1 MTSRHGL
8 GSVGMVR
15 VRAGTAADV
24 PVAAEVWRA
33 AWYDGHR
40 GHVPD
45 ALLAARDPG
54 YFHATAAAL
63 AGGTLLAV
71 DPDDRI
77 VGLVIVKDDELV
89 QLAVD
94 RTARRGGVGALLLAA
109 AEARIAATGHDRAWL
124 AVVPGNTTARA
135 FYERHGW
142 TDDGPLT
149 YAAPAATGGPVP
161 VPVRRYLKALTS

>member
-1 MTSRHGL
+1 
-8 GSVGMVR
+8 MVR
-15 VRAGTAADV
+15 IRPATAADV
-24 PVAAEVWRA
+24 PVAAEIWRA

-45 ALLAARDPG
+45 ALLAARDPE
-54 YFHATAAAL
+54 YFHTRATEL

-71 DPDDRI
+71 DADGGDRI
-77 VGLVIVKDDELV
+77 AGLVIVENDEVL

-109 AEARIAATGHDRAWL
+109 AEARIAAAGHGRAWL
-124 AVVPGNTTARA
+124 AVVPGNATARA

-149 YAAPAATGGPVP
+149 YAAPTATGAAVP
-161 VPVRRYLKALTS
+161 VPVRRYVKPLEPTP

>member
-1 MTSRHGL
+1 
-8 GSVGMVR
+8 MVR
-15 VRAGTAADV
+15 IRPAAAADV

-45 ALLAARDPG
+45 ALLAARDAE
-54 YFHATAAAL
+54 YFHTRAAAL
-63 AGGTLLAV
+63 AGGMLLAV
-71 DPDDRI
+71 DDDDRI
-77 VGLVIVKDDELV
+77 AGLVLVKDDEV
-89 QLAVD
+89 FQLAVD

-109 AEARIAATGHDRAWL
+109 AETRIAADGHDLAWL

-149 YAAPAATGGPVP
+149 YAAPAATGTPVP
-161 VPVRRYLKALTS
+161 VPVHRYVKPLRATP